1 MAVLAA
7 MVAGLV
13 FFACAGFEESAYKG
27 PADGYITG
35 LVTEVPEYQETAD
48 SLERTADPIAGVR
61 VFTDSGE
68 ETFTDESGHFLL
80 QVKPSEKIVVHFEEE
95 NHTSSIKATSVGDWQ
110 TSTVMAVLKRR
121 EVFQISNIQNGAA
134 VVTNDGVAVNIQSD
148 TLVLPSGEP
157 ASGQATVACTL
168 INPRNRGEV
177 EAAPGNF
184 TALDPRAPD
193 TSDPAL
199 LRSYGMLEVVVTQ
212 EGERLAF
219 KDGAAATVTVP
230 FSQELPDDNPRQDGA
245 PLWYFDQKQARWI
258 QQGNARVVDNGDGAQ
273 FETTF
278 TGVDEYDDDYP
289 GTDRAGDGDDETG
302 TYPDGGVDGGTDGG
316 DPGGG
321 DRPPWKPPSYPPKWW
336 NIDVYGDP
344 TGIKGKVVDAVD
356 NGLPGAQVMVYVPAD
371 GQHTYTHSGDQ
382 GRFELYPVLAN
393 ALNEV
398 FAMLVVGPKA
408 YTSALHHYHTT
419 KTSPDPATYEWVPV
433 KEDPTSTIEIPVC
446 FLAGQVHMAYTL
458 IKTGEEEVESTT
470 GFARFHNV
478 LGGRDWCVDSFFKDE
493 EEECRVMK
501 LRETEKLMQPGPEPQ
516 EFYSAGTHVSVKGG
530 GQEYYLVQKQLDDE
544 IHYEDSSFD
553 DASRRPLFEQNYTV
567 GAPGQKGGLP
577 HFTSNVPL
585 FMPKMVTPLGALG
598 AADPVIDS
606 GRSLDLLWESSDT
619 THHIYF
625 VAYAEADGDDA
636 DCLVCRMRDDGH
648 YSVPAALLGSLGKGP
663 ANFMLFRYFVDY
675 FALPSGAAVETTG
688 QVGVSVPGQLF

>member
-1 MAVLAA
+1 MTGYRQARMTVLAA
-7 MVAGLV
+7 MITGLL
-13 FFACAGFEESAYKG
+13 FFACAGFEESAYTG
-27 PADGYITG
+27 PAEGYITG
-35 LVTEVPEYQETAD
+35 LVTGVPEYQEAED
-48 SLERTADPIAGVR
+48 GLVRTADPIAGVR

-80 QVKPSEKIVVHFEEE
+80 QVKPAKKIVVHFEEE
-95 NHTSSIKATSVGDWQ
+95 NHTSSIKTTSAGDWQ
-110 TSTVMAVLKRR
+110 TSTVMAVLKQR

-134 VVTNDGVAVNIQSD
+134 VVTKDGVAVTIQSD
-148 TLVLPSGEP
+148 SLVLPGGEP
-157 ASGQATVACTL
+157 ASGLATVACTL
-168 INPRNRGEV
+168 INPRNRGEN

-184 TALDPRAPD
+184 TALDPRAPNP
-193 TSDPAL
+193 SDPAL

-219 KDGAAATVTVP
+219 KDGASATVTVP
-230 FSQELPDDNPRQDGA
+230 FARELPDDNPRQDGA
-245 PLWYFDQKQARWI
+245 PLWYFDNKRARWI

-278 TGVDEYDDDYP
+278 TAVDDYDDDE
-289 GTDRAGDGDDETG
+289 TDTC
-302 TYPDGGVDGGTDGG
+302 PDGGVDGGTDGG

-336 NIDVYGDP
+336 NIDVFGEP

-371 GQHTYTHSGDQ
+371 GQHTYTHSGDR

-408 YTSALHHYHTT
+408 YTSSLHHYNTT

-433 KEDPTSTIEIPVC
+433 KEDETSTIEIPVC
-446 FLAGQVHMAYTL
+446 FLAGQVRLAYTL
-458 IKTGEEEVESTT
+458 IKTGEEEIESTT
-470 GFARFHNV
+470 GFAQFHNV

-493 EEECRVMK
+493 KEECRIIK
-501 LRETEKLMQPGPEPQ
+501 LHEMEEMMQPGPEPE

-530 GQEYYLVQKQLDDE
+530 GQEYYLIEKQIDNE
-544 IHYEDSSFD
+544 IHYEETSVG

-567 GAPGQKGGLP
+567 SAPGQKGGLP
-577 HFTSNVPL
+577 HFASNVSL
-585 FMPKMVTPLGALG
+585 FMPKMVTPLGDLG

-606 GRSLDLLWESSDT
+606 GRGLDLLWESSDT

-625 VAYAEADGDDA
+625 TAYADDEGDDA
-636 DCLVCRMRDDGH
+636 ACLICRLRDDGH
-648 YSVPAALLGSLGKGP
+648 YSIPASMLGSLGKGP
-663 ANFMLFRYFVDY
+663 ANFTLFRYFVDY
-675 FALPSGAAVETTG
+675 FALPSGAAVEATG
-688 QVGVSVPGQLF
+688 QVGVSIPGQLF